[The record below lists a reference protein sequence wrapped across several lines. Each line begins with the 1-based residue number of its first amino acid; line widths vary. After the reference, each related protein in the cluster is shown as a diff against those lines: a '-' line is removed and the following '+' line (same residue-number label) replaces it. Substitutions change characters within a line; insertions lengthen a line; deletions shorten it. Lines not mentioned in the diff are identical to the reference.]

1 MDTLISSGMARHQAE
16 TTNATAPP
24 QGDDA
29 ELEELLKSITLTIKV
44 VGCGGGG
51 SNTITRLMEEGV
63 RGAELIACNTDAVH
77 LRQVH
82 ANRKILLGRQTT
94 RGLGAGAIPQV
105 GEKAAREAEPEL
117 KKAIEHSDIVF
128 ITCGL
133 GGGTGTGAAPIV
145 AQLAKETGALTI
157 AFATKPFAAEGKSR
171 QENAEHGLNRLR
183 AVADTVVTIPNDKLL
198 EMVPDLPIN
207 AAFKIVDELL
217 NHSIKGLIEM
227 VTKPGLVNLDYND
240 LRTIMSHAGIA
251 VVGIGECS
259 EKADRARKAVEQ
271 ALTSPLLEY
280 DVSQA
285 SGVLLKVTGGPDM
298 TLQEAQEVAAL
309 IGNKVA
315 RNARIIWGAS
325 VEPEYQGK
333 ISVMIVLT
341 GVTGD
346 ELTGIRSDEMAT
358 TRAGTGAGL
367 DAVH

>member
-16 TTNATAPP
+16 VQNANAPITGED
-24 QGDDA
+24 Q

-82 ANRKILLGRQTT
+82 ANRKILLGRNLT

-105 GEKAAREAEPEL
+105 GEKSANEASSEL
-117 KKAIEHSDIVF
+117 KKVVEKADIVF

-133 GGGTGTGAAPIV
+133 GGGTGTGAAPVV

-157 AFATKPFAAEGKSR
+157 VFATKPFAAEGKAR
-171 QENAEHGLNRLR
+171 QDNAEHGLNRLR

-198 EMVPDLPIN
+198 EMVPNLPIN

-240 LRTIMSHAGIA
+240 LRTIMQHAGIA
-251 VVGIGECS
+251 VVGIGESS
-259 EKADRARKAVEQ
+259 EKNGRAKQAVEDAIQ
-271 ALTSPLLEY
+271 SPLLEY

-285 SGVLLKVTGGPDM
+285 SGVLVKVTGGPDM

-309 IGNKVA
+309 IGSKVQPG
-315 RNARIIWGAS
+315 ARIIWGAS

-341 GVTGD
+341 GVTGE
-346 ELTGIRSDEMAT
+346 ELTGARSEEFASVEG
-358 TRAGTGAGL
+358 TRVGL